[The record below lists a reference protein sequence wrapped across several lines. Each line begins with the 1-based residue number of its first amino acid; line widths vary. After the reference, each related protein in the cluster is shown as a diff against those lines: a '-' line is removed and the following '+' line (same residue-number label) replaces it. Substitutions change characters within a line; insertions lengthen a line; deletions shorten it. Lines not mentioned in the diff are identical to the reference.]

1 MNGLVHA
8 WSQLVVCPLKNVFRL
23 SASDQSYLL
32 LAGGIGITPLL
43 CMAQSLATAPRP
55 FSSHYCTR
63 SAEAT
68 AFRGALAAEPYAAK
82 VHHHY
87 DDGTPQQTMDLPAL
101 LSCPQPWMHL
111 HTGCPS
117 GIMDAAL
124 ATDRN

>member
-43 CMAQSLATAPRP
+43 CMAQSLATARRP
-55 FSSHYCTR
+55 FSLHYCTR

-68 AFRGALAAEPYAAK
+68 AFRGALAAAPYAAK
-82 VHHHY
+82 VHHYY
-87 DDGTPQQTMDLPAL
+87 DDGTPEQKQIGRA
-101 LSCPQPWMHL
+101 SCRERVCQYV
-111 HTGCPS
+111 
-117 GIMDAAL
+117 
-124 ATDRN
+124 